1 MTHLQA
7 EYLALIHHSD
17 DQFYTTLIT
26 LIWTTNKRAVSGIH
40 VKHAFSGGYIIRPFL
55 CVTKEDLM
63 QYCNRHAITPR
74 LDPSNMQTN
83 YMRNDFRQNI
93 LPLFKEKNPHIHK
106 NAQRLSEILQADEQ
120 YIEQGA

>member
-1 MTHLQA
+1 GSQRSGGENCYRLSAEQTRRVQA
-7 EYLALIHHSD
+7 VFLALCHHGH
-17 DQFYTTLIT
+17 DQLETMLMNFVRTA
-26 LIWTTNKRAVSGIH
+26 NPRPFSGIP
-40 VKHAFSGGYIIRPFL
+40 VKRAFSGGYIIRPFL

-93 LPLFKEKNPHIHK
+93 LPLFKEKNP
-106 NAQRLSEILQADEQ
+106 
-120 YIEQGA
+120 